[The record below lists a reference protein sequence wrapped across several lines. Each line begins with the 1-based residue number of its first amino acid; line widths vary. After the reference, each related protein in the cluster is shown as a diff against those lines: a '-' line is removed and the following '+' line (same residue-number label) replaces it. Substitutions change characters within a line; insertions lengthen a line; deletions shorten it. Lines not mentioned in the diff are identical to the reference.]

1 MSDSEVSKGWGRL
14 AGIWDARYMPVIG
27 VFCLWSVFDL
37 VDRFVPQNVA
47 SPTAAVSVDA
57 LLSDMPRLTDQT
69 YQAYLEKL
77 AVHVTPVTEDTLE
90 PVDSIGASAQ
100 NDVWESGAFSYRLLA
115 VFQSA
120 DQFAVLH
127 RTDAVSGERQVIEAR
142 LGDVIDKHAVS
153 EIAFRR
159 IMITSVEGEK
169 IELVL
174 FKGAQDVGLGADI
187 SVNDDL
193 TN

>member
-1 MSDSEVSKGWGRL
+1 MSDSEVSKGVKRL
-14 AGIWDARYMPVIG
+14 PGVWDARYMPVIG
-27 VFCLWSVFDL
+27 IFCLWSVFDL

-47 SPTAAVSVDA
+47 SSTPAVSVDV
-57 LLSDMPRLTDQT
+57 LLSAMPRLDDQA

-77 AVHVTPVTEDTLE
+77 AVHVTPPTEEALV
-90 PVDSIGASAQ
+90 PVDSMSASGQ
-100 NDVWESGAFSYRLLA
+100 NDVWRAGAFSYRLLA
-115 VFQSA
+115 VLESV

-142 LGDVIDKHAVS
+142 LGDVVDKHTIA
-153 EIAFRR
+153 EISFRR
-159 IMITSVEGEK
+159 ITITSFEGEE

-174 FKGAQDVGLGADI
+174 FKGPEDDALGAGI
-187 SVNDDL
+187 SVNDGP

>member
-27 VFCLWSVFDL
+27 IFCLWSVFDL

-77 AVHVTPVTEDTLE
+77 AVHVTPVTAGTLE
-90 PVDSIGASAQ
+90 SVDSLGASAQ
-100 NDVWESGAFSYRLLA
+100 NDVWQVGEFSYRLLA

-127 RTDAVSGERQVIEAR
+127 RTHVVSGEREVIEAR
-142 LGDVIDKHAVS
+142 LGDVIDQYAVS
-153 EIAFRR
+153 EIASHK
-159 IMITSVEGEK
+159 MLVTSDKGERV
-169 IELVL
+169 ELVL
-174 FKGAQDVGLGADI
+174 FEPAATDK
-187 SVNDDL
+187 SNE
-193 TN
+193 

>member
-1 MSDSEVSKGWGRL
+1 MSDSEVSKGWERL

-27 VFCLWSVFDL
+27 IFCLWSVFDL
-37 VDRFVPQNVA
+37 VDRFVPQNVTG
-47 SPTAAVSVDA
+47 STPAVSVDA

-90 PVDSIGASAQ
+90 PVDSIGASVQ
-100 NDVWESGAFSYRLLA
+100 NDVWQAGAFSYRLLA

-127 RTDAVSGERQVIEAR
+127 RTNVVSGEREVIEAR
-142 LGDVIDKHAVS
+142 LGDVIDQYAVS
-153 EIAFRR
+153 EIASHK
-159 IMITSVEGEK
+159 ILVTSDRGERV
-169 IELVL
+169 ELVL
-174 FKGAQDVGLGADI
+174 FEPAATDK
-187 SVNDDL
+187 SNE
-193 TN
+193 

>member
-1 MSDSEVSKGWGRL
+1 MSDSEVSKGWERL

-27 VFCLWSVFDL
+27 IFCLWSVFDL

-77 AVHVTPVTEDTLE
+77 AVHVTPVTADTLE

-100 NDVWESGAFSYRLLA
+100 NDVWQAGAFSYRLLA
-115 VFQSA
+115 VLESV

-153 EIAFRR
+153 EISFRR

-174 FKGAQDVGLGADI
+174 FKGAQDVGLGADV

>member
-1 MSDSEVSKGWGRL
+1 MSDSEVSKGLKRL
-14 AGIWDARYMPVIG
+14 TGVWDARYIPVIG
-27 VFCLWSVFDL
+27 CFCLWSVFDI
-37 VDRFVPQNVA
+37 VDRFVPQNVT
-47 SPTAAVSVDA
+47 SSRPAVSVDVP
-57 LLSDMPRLTDQT
+57 LSDMPRLNDQT

-77 AVHVTPVTEDTLE
+77 AVHVTPVTADTLE
-90 PVDSIGASAQ
+90 PIDSIGASAQ
-100 NDVWESGAFSYRLLA
+100 NDVWDAGAFSYRLLA
-115 VFQSA
+115 VFHSA

-127 RTDAVSGERQVIEAR
+127 RNDAVSGGRQVVVAR

-159 IMITSVEGEK
+159 ITITSVAGEE

-174 FKGAQDVGLGADI
+174 FTGPEDVALGADI

>member
-1 MSDSEVSKGWGRL
+1 MSNSEVSKGLERL
-14 AGIWDARYMPVIG
+14 AGIWDARYIPVIG
-27 VFCLWSVFDL
+27 VFCLWSVFDI
-37 VDRFVPQNVA
+37 VDRFVPENIIG
-47 SPTAAVSVDA
+47 SRSSVLVDT
-57 LLSDMPRLTDQT
+57 LLSDMPRLNDQT

-77 AVHVTPVTEDTLE
+77 AVHVTPVTADTLE
-90 PVDSIGASAQ
+90 PVDIISASAQ
-100 NDVWESGAFSYRLLA
+100 NDVWESGPFRYRLLA

-127 RTDAVSGERQVIEAR
+127 RTDAVSGERKVIEAR

-187 SVNDDL
+187 SVNDDF

>member
-1 MSDSEVSKGWGRL
+1 MSDSEVSKGVKRL
-14 AGIWDARYMPVIG
+14 PGVWDARYMPVIG
-27 VFCLWSVFDL
+27 IFCLWSVFDL

-47 SPTAAVSVDA
+47 SSTPAVSVDV
-57 LLSDMPRLTDQT
+57 LLSAMPRLDDQA

-77 AVHVTPVTEDTLE
+77 AVHVTPPTEEALV
-90 PVDSIGASAQ
+90 PVDSMSASGQ
-100 NDVWESGAFSYRLLA
+100 NDVWQAGAFSYRLLA
-115 VFQSA
+115 VLESV

-142 LGDVIDKHAVS
+142 LGDVVDKHTIA
-153 EIAFRR
+153 EISFRR
-159 IMITSVEGEK
+159 ITITSFEGEE

-174 FKGAQDVGLGADI
+174 FKGPEDDALGAGI
-187 SVNDDL
+187 SVNDGP